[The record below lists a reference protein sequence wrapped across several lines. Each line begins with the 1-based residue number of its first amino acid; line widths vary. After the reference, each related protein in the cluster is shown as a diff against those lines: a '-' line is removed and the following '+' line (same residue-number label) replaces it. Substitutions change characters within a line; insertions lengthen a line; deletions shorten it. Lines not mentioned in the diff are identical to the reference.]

1 MVYRLTRAFMYKVFG
16 SPDRDRLAGA
26 ISEAWIEFDR
36 QIQRDGP
43 VVLTEPW
50 ARAACR
56 LLLQADG
63 YLADWNLEQGWVALR
78 SAQRVMLIN
87 PNDKDSVSRAAI
99 TLRREAEEITGWRS
113 NAIKDLIG
121 EPTGELEPK
130 RVIDALSLRDDQHNT
145 TDFKILLRRRHLGH
159 LFVLLVIGI
168 LLCLAL
174 SFWNKLPDL
183 LNGTK
188 VVAAVLLF
196 GALGGA
202 VSVSRGL
209 LATRVSA
216 KIPGQQI
223 GSSEVLMRPAIGAM
237 LALVALIIL
246 FANTK
251 VKIFGLLHFKKLDA
265 SDPLLIGVIL
275 LSAFVAGYSE
285 QFILGAIERISQDVD
300 SS

>member
-1 MVYRLTRAFMYKVFG
+1 MYTVFG

-43 VVLTEPW
+43 DVLTEPW

-63 YLADWNLEQGWVALR
+63 YLADWNLQQGSVALR
-78 SAQRVMLIN
+78 AAQRAMRTN
-87 PNDKDSVSRAAI
+87 PNDKDSISGAAI
-99 TLRREAEEITGWRS
+99 MLRREAETITGWRS
-113 NAIKDLIG
+113 NAIKDLLS
-121 EPTGELEPK
+121 EPTDELEPK
-130 RVIDALSLRDDQHNT
+130 RVIDALSLRDDQINT
-145 TDFKILLRRRHLGH
+145 TKFKILLRRRHLVH
-159 LFVLLVIGI
+159 LFVLLLIGI
-168 LLCLAL
+168 LFCLSL
-174 SFWNKLPDL
+174 SFLNRLPVL

-188 VVAAVLLF
+188 MVAAILLF

-209 LATRVSA
+209 LATQVSA
-216 KIPGQQI
+216 KTPSQQI
-223 GSSEVLMRPAIGAM
+223 GLSEVLMRPAIGAT

-246 FANTK
+246 HANTK
-251 VKIFGLLHFKKLDA
+251 IKIFGLLDLDKLDT
-265 SDPLLIGVIL
+265 SDRSLYTGVIL
-275 LSAFVAGYSE
+275 LFAFVAGYSE
-285 QFILGAIERISQDVD
+285 RFILGAIERISQDVD

>member
-1 MVYRLTRAFMYKVFG
+1 MYKVFG

-63 YLADWNLEQGWVALR
+63 YLADWNLQQGWVALR
-78 SAQRVMLIN
+78 AAQRAMRTN
-87 PNDKDSVSRAAI
+87 PNDKDSISRAAI
-99 TLRREAEEITGWRS
+99 MLRREAEKITGWRS
-113 NAIKDLIG
+113 NAIKDLLS

-130 RVIDALSLRDDQHNT
+130 RVIDALSLRDDQRNT
-145 TDFKILLRRRHLGH
+145 TNYKILLRRRHLVH
-159 LFVLLVIGI
+159 LFVLLLIGI
-168 LLCLAL
+168 VFCLSL
-174 SFWNKLPDL
+174 SFLNILPDL

-188 VVAAVLLF
+188 MVAAVLLF

-209 LATRVSA
+209 LATQVSA
-216 KIPGQQI
+216 KIPSQQI
-223 GSSEVLMRPAIGAM
+223 GSSEVLMRPAIGAT

-246 FANTK
+246 HANTK
-251 VKIFGLLHFKKLDA
+251 FKIFGLLDLDKLDT
-265 SDPLLIGVIL
+265 SEYIGVIL
-275 LSAFVAGYSE
+275 FFAFVAGYSE
-285 QFILGAIERISQDVD
+285 RFILGAIERISQDVD